1 MKKLLFICLLLL
13 AVTETTKAN
22 SSSLNSKNS
31 FTNQDFSYTFL
42 YYEIRLLNDG
52 CFHLVSVYDG
62 FYIINDFKTW
72 AGKTVFGCITEDVFV
87 NMC

>member
-1 MKKLLFICLLLL
+1 MKKLLFICLLLI
-13 AVTETTKAN
+13 ATTMTAKAN
-22 SSSLNSKNS
+22 PSNLNFKKT
-31 FTNQDFSYTFL
+31 FTSHDFNYIFL

-62 FYIINDFKTW
+62 FYVINDFKTW
-72 AGKTVFGCITEDVFV
+72 AGKTVFGCLTEDVFV